1 MRNLT
6 LTYRLMECYK
16 RLKSLAKLQRHSLT
30 KMFLTPFS
38 TYSAREYTIIDR
50 KFNFDKPD
58 EISDLINVMFC
69 IPRVLM
75 RIRAFVQNG
84 RHQQNI
90 NTVQD

>member
-6 LTYRLMECYK
+6 LISLIERYK

-38 TYSAREYTIIDR
+38 TYSAREYIIIDR
-50 KFNFDKPD
+50 TFNFDNPD
-58 EISDLINVMFC
+58 EISALIFVMFC

-75 RIRAFVQNG
+75 RIRAFAQNG
-84 RHQQNI
+84 RHQRTI
-90 NTVQD
+90 NHVQD